1 MWHLLTFDKELFKY
15 FKMEFTLKNQ
25 SAASAIL
32 SVNIQEADYS
42 ALVEKQLKNF
52 RQKANIPGFRP
63 GMVPMGLIKKQYGT
77 AVKAEE
83 INKLLQT
90 KIFEYI
96 RENKID
102 MLGEPLPIE
111 SQQAGIN
118 MAEDKEFTF
127 EFEIALAPKFDAVLD
142 KNDKLA
148 YYRIQPTDEM
158 IEGQVN
164 AFAQRC
170 GEYKQ
175 VEAYENGDMLKGTLA
190 ESVEEGIVVREAVMM
205 PSYMKNDEQ
214 KALFAGSKLNDV
226 VTFNPSVAFDNNEA
240 ELASLLKV
248 EKADVAAHN
257 GEFTFTITEITRFV
271 ASELNQTVFDAAF
284 GKDVVTNEADFRA
297 KIAEQFE
304 SRFEVESDYKLLMD
318 VRAYLMEK
326 VGKLEY
332 DESILRRIMDGSKQG
347 ETVSEEDFQKS
358 LTELTWHLI
367 KEQLARKFEVKVE
380 DNDVLDVAK
389 AATRDQFAQYGM
401 ANVPDDLLENY
412 AKEMLK
418 QEKTREAL
426 INRAV
431 DVKLIQAIKGVVTL
445 EEEKVS
451 VEDFNKKVS
460 ENA

>member
-1 MWHLLTFDKELFKY
+1 
-15 FKMEFTLKNQ
+15 MEFTLKNQ
-25 SAASAIL
+25 DATSAIL
-32 SVNIQEADYS
+32 SVNIQEADYA

-52 RQKANIPGFRP
+52 RQKANVPGFRP

-96 RENKID
+96 RETKID

-111 SQQAGIN
+111 AQQANIN

-142 KNDKLA
+142 KGDALA
-148 YYRIQPTDEM
+148 YYKIQPTEEM
-158 IEGQVN
+158 IQGQVN

-175 VEAYENGDMLKGTLA
+175 VESFENGDMLKGTLTEA
-190 ESVEEGIVVREAVMM
+190 VENGVVVREAVMM
-205 PSYMKNDEQ
+205 PSYMKNDDQ
-214 KALFAGSKLNDV
+214 KALFAGAKLNDV
-226 VTFNPSVAFDNNEA
+226 VTFNPFTAFDGNEA

-248 EKADVAAHN
+248 EKSEVAAHN
-257 GEFTFTITEITRFV
+257 GEFTFAITEITRFV
-271 ASELNQTVFDAAF
+271 ASEINQNVFDAAF
-284 GKDVVTNEADFRA
+284 GKDAVKSEEEFRA

-304 SRFEVESDYKLLMD
+304 ARFEVESDYKLLMD
-318 VRAYLMEK
+318 VRDYLMNK
-326 VGKLEY
+326 VGKLEFN
-332 DESILRRIMDGSKQG
+332 EAILRRIMDSNQPEGA
-347 ETVSEEDFQKS
+347 EAVSEEDFQKS
-358 LTELTWHLI
+358 LTELRWHLV
-367 KEQLARKFEVKVE
+367 KEQLAKKFEIKID
-380 DNDVLDVAK
+380 DNDVLEVAK

-401 ANVPDDLLENY
+401 ANVPEDLLENY

-431 DVKLIQAIKGVVTL
+431 DVKLIQGIKAAITL
-445 EEEKVS
+445 NEEKVS

>member
-1 MWHLLTFDKELFKY
+1 
-15 FKMEFTLKNQ
+15 MEFTLKNQ
-25 SAASAIL
+25 DATSAIL
-32 SVNIQEADYS
+32 SVNIQEADYA

-52 RQKANIPGFRP
+52 RQKANVPGFRP

-111 SQQAGIN
+111 AQQANIN
-118 MAEDKEFTF
+118 MAEDKDFTF

-142 KNDKLA
+142 KGDALA
-148 YYRIQPTDEM
+148 YYKIQPTEEM
-158 IEGQVN
+158 IQGQVN

-175 VEAYENGDMLKGTLA
+175 VESFENGDMLKGTLTEA
-190 ESVEEGIVVREAVMM
+190 VENGVVVREAVMM
-205 PSYMKNDEQ
+205 PSYMKNDDQ
-214 KALFAGSKLNDV
+214 KALFSGAKVNDV
-226 VTFNPSVAFDNNEA
+226 VTFNPFTAFDGNEA

-248 EKADVAAHN
+248 EKSEVAAHN
-257 GEFTFTITEITRFV
+257 GEFTFAVTEITRFV
-271 ASELNQTVFDAAF
+271 ASEINQNVFDAAF
-284 GKDVVTNEADFRA
+284 GKDAVKSEEEFRA

-304 SRFEVESDYKLLMD
+304 ARFEVESDYKLLMD
-318 VRAYLMEK
+318 VRDYLMNK
-326 VGKLEY
+326 VGKLEFN
-332 DESILRRIMDGSKQG
+332 EAILRRIMDSNQPEGA
-347 ETVSEEDFQKS
+347 EAVSEEDFQKS
-358 LTELTWHLI
+358 LTELRWHLV
-367 KEQLARKFEVKVE
+367 KEQLAKKFEIKID
-380 DNDVLDVAK
+380 DNDVLEVAK

-401 ANVPDDLLENY
+401 ANVPEDLLENY

-431 DVKLIQAIKGVVTL
+431 DVKLIQGIKAAITL
-445 EEEKVS
+445 NEEKVS

>member
-1 MWHLLTFDKELFKY
+1 
-15 FKMEFTLKNQ
+15 MEFTLKNQ
-25 SAASAIL
+25 SASSAIL

-52 RQKANIPGFRP
+52 RQKANVPGFRP
-63 GMVPMGLIKKQYGT
+63 GMVPMGLVKKQYGT

-102 MLGEPLPIE
+102 MLGEPLPVE

-127 EFEIALAPKFDAVLD
+127 EFEIALAPKFEAVLD
-142 KNDKLA
+142 NNDKLA
-148 YYRIQPTDEM
+148 YYRIQPTEEM
-158 IEGQVN
+158 INGQVN

-175 VEAYENGDMLKGTLA
+175 VESYENGDMLKGTLA

-205 PSYMKNDEQ
+205 PSYMKNDNQ
-214 KALFAGSKLNDV
+214 KALFAGSKVNDV
-226 VTFNPSVAFDNNEA
+226 VTFNPCVAFDNNEA

-248 EKADVAAHN
+248 EKGEVAAHN

-304 SRFEVESDYKLLMD
+304 ARFEVESDYKLLMD
-318 VRAYLMEK
+318 VRTYLMEK

-332 DESILRRIMDGSKQG
+332 DEAILRRIMDGSKQPG
-347 ETVSEEDFQKS
+347 ETVSEEEFQKS

-367 KEQLARKFEVKVE
+367 KEQLARKFEIKVD

-401 ANVPDDLLENY
+401 ANVPEDLLENY

-418 QEKTREAL
+418 QDKTREAL

-431 DVKLIQAIKGVVTL
+431 DVKLINAIKGVVTL